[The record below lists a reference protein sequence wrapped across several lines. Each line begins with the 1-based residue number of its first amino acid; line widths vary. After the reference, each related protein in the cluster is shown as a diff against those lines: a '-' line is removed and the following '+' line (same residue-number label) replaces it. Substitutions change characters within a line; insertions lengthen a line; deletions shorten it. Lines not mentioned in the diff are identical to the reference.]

1 MSRKL
6 VPIHE
11 AAEALG
17 VSAQTLRR
25 WEREGR
31 LVPDERTAGGR
42 RRYDLARLKPEMY
55 RSQAEAARKTVAY
68 ARVSSH
74 DQKDDL
80 ERQKQVLEIYCA
92 RQGWTFEVI
101 ADLGSG
107 MNYHKKGLKRL
118 LGAIIGGE
126 VGRLVITHKD
136 RLLRFGAELVFAI
149 CEAKSVEVVILNQGE
164 DSTFEEDLAKD
175 VLEII
180 TVFSARLYGSRSRK
194 NQKLIDAV
202 RGVVEGAA

>member
-1 MSRKL
+1 MDRL
-6 VPIHE
+6 VGISE

-17 VSAQTLRR
+17 VSITTLRR
-25 WEREGR
+25 WEADGKLEASH
-31 LVPDERTAGGR
+31 TAGGH
-42 RRYDLARLKPEMY
+42 RRYDLTKLRPELY
-55 RSQAEAARKTVAY
+55 RAADAATRKTIAY

-74 DQKDDL
+74 DQKADL
-80 ERQKQVLEIYCA
+80 ERQKQVLELYCA

-107 MNYHKKGLKRL
+107 MNYRKKGLKRL
-118 LGAIIGGE
+118 LDDVVEGR

-149 CEAKSVEVVILNQGE
+149 CEAKEVEVVILNQGE
-164 DSTFEEDLAKD
+164 DTTFEEDLAKD

-194 NQKLIDAV
+194 NQKLLDGVKKAV
-202 RGVVEGAA
+202 EESASC